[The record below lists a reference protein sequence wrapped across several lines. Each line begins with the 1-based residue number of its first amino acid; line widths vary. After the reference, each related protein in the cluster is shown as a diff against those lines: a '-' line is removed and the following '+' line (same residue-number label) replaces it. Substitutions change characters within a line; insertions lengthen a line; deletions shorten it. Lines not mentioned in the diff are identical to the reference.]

1 VQNDN
6 LIDNLLTGVPAD
18 INKKKASAA
27 SKKKEKKQ
35 DDQNEIRA
43 GFVKSSI
50 SVRKTYY
57 DQLKMEAIRQ
67 NRFVWQVLDDAIAQ
81 FLKQK

>member
-1 VQNDN
+1 MQNDN
-6 LIDNLLTGVPAD
+6 LIDNLLSGVPAD

-27 SKKKEKKQ
+27 SKKQEKKQ
-35 DDQNEIRA
+35 DENEIRA

-57 DQLKMEAIRQ
+57 NQLKMEAIRQ